1 MNDIDQ
7 LSSDFANIYSCIIYF
22 KDGRQ
27 IIIRDKNEMG
37 FNVSV
42 LSEEPKKSSFREDV
56 MKYYRTSESLEE
68 LARYCGYNCTKTFHR
83 HFYKQFN
90 DTPKQWILKKREL
103 EMINLLKN
111 TNYTFKQISEI
122 LKFKNLSHL
131 NNFCKKRTNLTPTE
145 IRETA

>member
-1 MNDIDQ
+1 MKHFR
-7 LSSDFANIYSCIIYF
+7 SS
-22 KDGRQ
+22 
-27 IIIRDKNEMG
+27 ET
-37 FNVSV
+37 
-42 LSEEPKKSSFREDV
+42 LP
-56 MKYYRTSESLEE
+56 E
-68 LARYCGYNCTKTFHR
+68 LAKKCGFACTKTFHR

-131 NNFCKKRTNLTPTE
+131 NNFCKKRTGLTPSE
-145 IRETA
+145 IRTAKNN